1 LKNIAIIGGGFSG
14 TMTAVQLIKKASSK
28 LSICIIEPAGKLFKG
43 AAYNSYSDK
52 HLLNVAAAKMS
63 GFADQPEHFL
73 NWVMAQDAYKTK
85 DRELTSNSFLPRNI
99 YGNYLSS
106 IWEDALQLA
115 ATKGIEINWLQNR
128 VTKLNYSSSSITLQL
143 DNNTNVT
150 CEKCVLATGNML
162 PRNPLIHDSSVLD
175 NKNYFQNPWQLSA
188 VINKPKNLP
197 VLIIG
202 NGLTMVDT
210 VIGLTEYGFKGTIY
224 AVSPNGFNILPHRH
238 NGIEYKGLD
247 EELIDGLTLHQ
258 IVTIINR
265 HIKSVR
271 EFGISAEPIVD
282 ALRPKVQKIWK
293 NLSTQEKQQFMSR
306 LRHLWGVA
314 RHRIPLHI
322 HDKIQTMRVE
332 GKLLVK
338 SGKILTIQENLDVF
352 QVGYWDKKMNEKIE
366 LQVSSIINCTGPETD
381 LSRVPEHFL
390 HACLNEGIISQD
402 PLKLGIAAET
412 TTYKVKDQKG
422 NTKHN
427 LFTLGSNLKG
437 ELWESTAVNE
447 LRLQAEKLAEQLLL
461 ENQ

>member
-282 ALRPKVQKIWK
+282 ALRPKVQK
-293 NLSTQEKQQFMSR
+293 
-306 LRHLWGVA
+306 
-314 RHRIPLHI
+314 
-322 HDKIQTMRVE
+322 
-332 GKLLVK
+332 
-338 SGKILTIQENLDVF
+338 
-352 QVGYWDKKMNEKIE
+352 
-366 LQVSSIINCTGPETD
+366 
-381 LSRVPEHFL
+381 HFL